1 MTRPLL
7 SIVVPLYRSADSIER
22 LIRELSQLEVEG
34 GCELVLVNDGS
45 PDNTAELAEQ
55 LMKDAPRAVTL
66 VKLSRNFG
74 EYNAVMAGL
83 HHARGEWIVTMDDDL
98 QNPPAEAL
106 RLLQHA
112 REGGHDVVYSFYT
125 DKKHSLGRN
134 LGSWLTNRVSDFLL
148 DKPRGLYLSSFR
160 CMSAFVAEQ
169 VCRYDGPYVYIDGL
183 ILQVTQK
190 IGTLEVRHDERS
202 AGASGYNLRRLIRLY
217 LIMFVGFS
225 VMPLRL
231 ATLLG
236 FCCAGAGFLFTLFVI
251 VYKVVYGTVEG
262 WTSLMAALLVFSGAQ
277 LIVMGV
283 AGEYIGRTY
292 LTANK
297 RPQFVVRD
305 VVRNDRSGS

>member
-1 MTRPLL
+1 
-7 SIVVPLYRSADSIER
+7 
-22 LIRELSQLEVEG
+22 
-34 GCELVLVNDGS
+34 
-45 PDNTAELAEQ
+45 
-55 LMKDAPRAVTL
+55 
-66 VKLSRNFG
+66 
-74 EYNAVMAGL
+74 MAGL

-98 QNPPAEAL
+98 QNPPSEAL

-112 REGGHDVVYSFYT
+112 REGGHDVVYSYYA

-169 VCRYDGPYVYIDGL
+169 VCRYDGPYVYVDGL

-190 IGTLEVRHDERS
+190 IGTLEVRHDERA
-202 AGASGYNLRRLIRLY
+202 AGQSGYNLRRLIRLY

-236 FCCAGAGFLFTLFVI
+236 FACAGVGFLFTLFVI
-251 VYKVVYGTVEG
+251 GYKVAYGTVEG

-305 VVRNDRSGS
+305 VVRNARSGD